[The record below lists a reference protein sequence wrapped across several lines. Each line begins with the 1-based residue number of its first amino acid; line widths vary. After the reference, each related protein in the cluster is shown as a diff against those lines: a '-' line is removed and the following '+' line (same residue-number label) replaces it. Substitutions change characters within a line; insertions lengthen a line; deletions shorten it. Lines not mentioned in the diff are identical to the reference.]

1 MNTPD
6 DMNKRSFKDLLL
18 NPFGQFLP
26 LFILLFLLSATA
38 GVLFSLTVHDVKMA
52 LLHIAHG
59 VILAYLLTFIIGLFP
74 WKGVRTALAALV
86 ILPLAILL
94 YTDIVCILEFHSDF
108 SADFIA
114 ILLGTDPSESA
125 EFIGL
130 HLKGFIAGF
139 LVLATF
145 LAAYFIG
152 KKRRM
157 HLSSP
162 WNWASLAVVAGCVL
176 LLLVKPQAAERIIK
190 EKSIEGKLAAF
201 FSYAGSIPPDYAAYV
216 FPADLETVRERQ
228 PENIVLIFGES
239 QCRSHCQFNGYDKV
253 TMPLVQALI
262 DSGRVAT
269 FDKVTSPGINT
280 VESFKSMMCTYQ
292 PEMGDAVKFYTCQT
306 IPQTIRDAG
315 YRSSWISNQSG
326 TGLFN
331 NIIANFAALCDTSVF
346 IGDKFKG
353 NMVANLDGDLLPV
366 ARDYVGKNA
375 PGKNFY
381 VFHLMGSHP
390 DFADRYPAEFAH
402 FKAEDYPDRPA
413 SQRPV
418 FAEYDNSILYTDYI
432 VSELIQLFRDKE
444 AIIIYLADHALDFYF
459 TRDDYFSHAL
469 ASVPESVGP
478 ASEVPFFI
486 YTSER
491 YEEQFPDVCERIAAS
506 RQKDYRTDALIYTVM
521 DIAGVQFKDK
531 SEINGTS
538 ILE

>member
-52 LLHIAHG
+52 LLHLAHG
-59 VILAYLLTFIIGLFP
+59 VILAYLLTFIIGFFP

-139 LVLATF
+139 LVLSMF

-152 KKRRM
+152 KKHRA
-157 HLSSP
+157 HLPSP

-331 NIIANFAALCDTSVF
+331 NIIANFAALCDTSIF

-390 DFADRYPAEFAH
+390 NFADRYPADFAH
-402 FKAEDYPDRPA
+402 FKAEDYPERPA

-444 AIIIYLADHALDFYF
+444 AIVIYLADHALDFYF

-506 RQKDYRTDALIYTVM
+506 RQKDYRTDA
-521 DIAGVQFKDK
+521 
-531 SEINGTS
+531 EINGTS

>member
-1 MNTPD
+1 MNN
-6 DMNKRSFKDLLL
+6 NKSNRLWEVLSA
-18 NPFGQFLP
+18 PFGKLFP
-26 LFILLFLLSATA
+26 LFILIFLLSTWSEGQFA
-38 GVLFSLTVHDVKMA
+38 LMQSDFRMFLTV
-52 LLHIAHG
+52 LAHG
-59 VILAYLLTFIIGLFP
+59 VVFSYLLTFLIGLIRR
-74 WKGVRTALAALV
+74 KGIRRAVA
-86 ILPLAILL
+86 ILAIFLL
-94 YTDIVCILEFHSDF
+94 GVVFYTDMVCLFEFHSDF

-114 ILLGTDPSESA
+114 ILLGTDPSESS

-130 HLKGFIAGF
+130 HFWGF
-139 LVLATF
+139 LKAF
-145 LAAYFIG
+145 
-152 KKRRM
+152 
-157 HLSSP
+157 
-162 WNWASLAVVAGCVL
+162 
-176 LLLVKPQAAERIIK
+176 LLLVLFLVIYFLMERMRLRFGRKWLWLPMLAVIGCAALLAMKPVAAGRVIK
-190 EKSIEGKLAAF
+190 EKSVEGKIYAF
-201 FSYAGSIPPDYAAYV
+201 CHYIREIPPDYADYV
-216 FPADLETVRERQ
+216 KPANLEVVAGQ
-228 PENIVLIFGES
+228 PENIVIIFGES

-253 TMPLVQALI
+253 TMPRVQALI

-280 VESFKSMMCTYQ
+280 VESFKSMMGTYK
-292 PEMGDAVKFYTCQT
+292 PEMGDEVKFYTCQT
-306 IPQTIRDAG
+306 LPQTIRDAG

-331 NIIANFAALCDTSVF
+331 NVIANFAVLCDTSIF

-353 NMVANLDGDLLPV
+353 NMVADLDGDLLPV

-390 DFADRYPAEFAH
+390 NFADRYPAEFAH
-402 FKAEDYPDRPA
+402 FKAEDYPERPA

-418 FAEYDNSILYTDYI
+418 FAEYDNSILYTDFI

-444 AIIIYLADHALDFYF
+444 AIVIYLADHALDFYF

-469 ASVPESVGP
+469 ASVPESIGP

>member
-1 MNTPD
+1 M
-6 DMNKRSFKDLLL
+6 
-18 NPFGQFLP
+18 Q
-26 LFILLFLLSATA
+26 
-38 GVLFSLTVHDVKMA
+38 
-52 LLHIAHG
+52 
-59 VILAYLLTFIIGLFP
+59 
-74 WKGVRTALAALV
+74 
-86 ILPLAILL
+86 
-94 YTDIVCILEFHSDF
+94 
-108 SADFIA
+108 
-114 ILLGTDPSESA
+114 
-125 EFIGL
+125 
-130 HLKGFIAGF
+130 
-139 LVLATF
+139 
-145 LAAYFIG
+145 
-152 KKRRM
+152 
-157 HLSSP
+157 
-162 WNWASLAVVAGCVL
+162 
-176 LLLVKPQAAERIIK
+176 
-190 EKSIEGKLAAF
+190 
-201 FSYAGSIPPDYAAYV
+201 
-216 FPADLETVRERQ
+216 ET
-228 PENIVLIFGES
+228 
-239 QCRSHCQFNGYDKV
+239 K
-253 TMPLVQALI
+253 ALI

-331 NIIANFAALCDTSVF
+331 NIIANFAALCDTSIF

-390 DFADRYPAEFAH
+390 NFADRYPAEFAH

>member
-1 MNTPD
+1 MNTSN
-6 DMNKRSFKDLLL
+6 DMKKRSFKDLLL

-26 LFILLFLLSATA
+26 LFILLFLLSMTA
-38 GVLFSLTVHDVKMA
+38 GVLFSLSAHDIKMA

-59 VILAYLLTFIIGLFP
+59 VILAYLITFFIGLFP
-74 WKGVRTALAALV
+74 WKGVRTALATLV
-86 ILPLAILL
+86 ILPLGVLL

-130 HLKGFIAGF
+130 HLKGFIVGF
-139 LVLATF
+139 LVLTTF

-152 KKRRM
+152 KKHRI
-157 HLSSP
+157 HLPNP

-176 LLLVKPQAAERIIK
+176 LLVVKPQAAERIIK

-228 PENIVLIFGES
+228 PENIVIIFGES
-239 QCRSHCQFNGYDKV
+239 QCRSHSQFNGYDKV
-253 TMPLVQALI
+253 TMPRIQALI

-306 IPQTIRDAG
+306 IPQTVRDAG

-331 NIIANFAALCDTSVF
+331 NIIANFAALCDTAIF

-353 NMVANLDGDLLPV
+353 NMLANLDGEMLPV
-366 ARDYVGKNA
+366 ARDYVGGNA

-390 DFADRYPAEFAH
+390 NFADRYPAEFAH

-418 FAEYDNSILYTDYI
+418 YAEYDNSILYTDYI

-444 AIIIYLADHALDFYF
+444 AIVIYLADHALDFYF

-469 ASVPESVGP
+469 ASIPESVGP

-506 RQKDYRTDALIYTVM
+506 RQKDYRTDSLIYTVM

-531 SEINGTS
+531 SVINGTS